1 MKRITLLLA
10 SCGAVL
16 LTACSAPGPAA
27 APKDVASL
35 DVDHP
40 MRSEQHL
47 FEVLYH
53 AFLWHYDRS
62 YLLTDQRKGDLEI
75 WFRPVLRELD
85 PGDNSKFAELW
96 IPDIHM
102 LIDLKRSDYRIEEL
116 GLAVKDDHFKV
127 RRVVRE
133 DAPPAPIA
141 NYQLH
146 AIPHARVREW
156 ITANLRTAGPL
167 APTLAKRLRETLMDF
182 DLGRAPDLT
191 VTHVFH
197 LAPTSPASDDL
208 WVFHENKKQL
218 LLFSSDMDLSN
229 EAYWESTPITL
240 KVFRL
245 DPEVILSPDGG
256 AAGTAT
262 LSKDFVGRAL
272 FNCVVLG
279 ERIAVSP
286 ERAKQLLDEKKQRE

>member
-1 MKRITLLLA
+1 MKGINLISGFCL
-10 SCGAVL
+10 CVL
-16 LTACSAPGPAA
+16 PTACGTTAPSAP
-27 APKDVASL
+27 KSVESL

-47 FEVLYH
+47 LEILYY

-75 WFRPVLRELD
+75 YFRPVPRELD
-85 PGDNSKFAELW
+85 PGDQSRFAELW
-96 IPDIHM
+96 IPDVHM
-102 LIDLKRSDYRIEEL
+102 VIDLKRSDYRIEEL

-133 DAPPAPIA
+133 DASPAPLSG
-141 NYQLH
+141 YQLH
-146 AIPHARVREW
+146 ALPHARVREW

-167 APTLAKRLRETLMDF
+167 APTLAKRLRETLLSFDF
-182 DLGRAPDLT
+182 GREPDLT

-197 LAPTSPASDDL
+197 LAPISPASDDL
-208 WVFHENKKQL
+208 WAFHENTKQL

-229 EAYWESTPITL
+229 EAYWESSPIAL
-240 KVFRL
+240 KVYNL
-245 DPEVILSPDGG
+245 APEVVLSPDGG

-262 LSKDFVGRAL
+262 LAKDFVGRAL

-279 ERIAVSP
+279 ERITVSP
-286 ERAKQLLDEKKQRE
+286 ETARKLLEEKQQRSK